1 MKILY
6 TPVLIVPSLSREDRA
21 RILEAAG
28 PGAHLVEAADPARQ
42 RAEIVDAAVLFGRVA
57 PDVFTLGRRL
67 RYYHSIGAGVDAIL
81 SPDLVESDVILA
93 SEKGEV
99 GIHLAEHAFALLLG
113 LTRGLHTALRTPD
126 YSLREDRKSV
136 V

>member
-28 PGAHLVEAADPARQ
+28 AGAHLVEAADPARQ

-81 SPDLVESDVILA
+81 CPALLDSHGTLA
-93 SEKGEV
+93 SESGGV
-99 GIHLAEHAFALLLG
+99 GIPLAEHAFARPLD
-113 LTRGLHTALRTPD
+113 LTRG
-126 YSLREDRKSV
+126 SL
-136 V
+136 